1 MQSTQQT
8 KASNPIKFSLGTIK
22 RDEEKAQDSEYEE
35 ELDPRDEESDEYQS
49 EQQED
54 SDFSDHHNADN
65 LVRKTAALMLKDY
78 KKSK

>member
-35 ELDPRDEESDEYQS
+35 ELDPRDEESDEY
-49 EQQED
+49 
-54 SDFSDHHNADN
+54 
-65 LVRKTAALMLKDY
+65 
-78 KKSK
+78 